1 MGAPPRAVLA
11 IDTPWGGGQLY
22 RLLHPSPVGAPYSS
36 PTEPADMFKT
46 VRGRVIAIVLM
57 VAVAGWQL
65 YANGL
70 KLGLDLQGGM
80 HLVLEVDDPDG
91 TLTSDAKADMIDRV
105 DRIIRTRID
114 ELGVEEPLIQKVGN
128 DRLIVE
134 LAGISDEERAKGI
147 IQSAAFLEFKLVLP
161 ATDVQ
166 GALPRV
172 DRAIV
177 AALGV
182 DSIRA
187 MGRAVEAT
195 APAGGN
201 LEELLFGG
209 DTSAAA
215 GDSSA
220 VAGDSAQAADETDV
234 SAEEETSLRPFSSL
248 LNVGDVEGSFLVAVE
263 DVAAAQHFLSIPE
276 VQRTLPRNQVLQW
289 GAEVVGRGA
298 RTYKRV
304 FVLEERPFL
313 TGEYLT
319 SAVAGRD
326 PQFNQSQVQF
336 ELNRAGGRMFQRFSG
351 ANVGRYLAIVLDGEV
366 MSAPVIRDR
375 IGARGQI
382 EMGAG
387 TPLEEARDLALVLRA
402 GSLPAKLNIIE
413 ERVVGP
419 SLGRDSIEQGQV
431 AGIVGIV
438 LVVLVMMAYYRMAG
452 VLAVGALGVYVILVL
467 GGLAGLGATLTVP
480 GIAGLILSVGMAVDA
495 NVLIFERIR
504 EELAAGRA
512 TRTAVDEGFGHALS
526 AIVDSNLTTLLT
538 ALILFQFGTGPV
550 RGFAVTLSIGIV
562 ASFVSALF
570 VTRSF
575 FLIYLQGKKT
585 SDPISI

>member
-1 MGAPPRAVLA
+1 
-11 IDTPWGGGQLY
+11 
-22 RLLHPSPVGAPYSS
+22 
-36 PTEPADMFKT
+36 MFNT
-46 VRGRVIAIVLM
+46 VRGRLVVIILM

-91 TLTSDAKADMIDRV
+91 TLTDDAKADVIDRV

-134 LAGISDEERAKGI
+134 LAGISDEARAKGI

-161 ATDVQ
+161 SADMQ
-166 GALPRV
+166 AALARM

-177 AALGV
+177 ASLGV

-187 MGRAVEAT
+187 MGRAVEGT
-195 APAGGN
+195 ADRGGN
-201 LEELLFGG
+201 IEDLLFGG
-209 DTSAAA
+209 DTAAA
-215 GDSSA
+215 SDTAAGGAATAADT
-220 VAGDSAQAADETDV
+220 VAGLAADSADAAETV
-234 SAEEETSLRPFSSL
+234 LRPLSSL
-248 LNVGDVEGSFLVAVE
+248 LNFGDSEGTFLVAVE
-263 DVAAAQHFLSIPE
+263 DVAAAQHFLALPE
-276 VQRTLPRNQVLQW
+276 VQRALPRNQVLQW
-289 GAEVVGRGA
+289 GADVEGRGA
-298 RTYKRV
+298 RNYKRV
-304 FVLEERPFL
+304 YVLEEKPFL
-313 TGEYLT
+313 TGEYLE
-319 SAVAGRD
+319 SAIAARD
-326 PQFNQSQVQF
+326 PQFNQPQVQF
-336 ELNRAGGRMFQRFSG
+336 ELSRAGGRLFQRFSG
-351 ANVGRYLAIVLDGEV
+351 QHVGDFLAIVLDGEV

-387 TPLEEARDLALVLRA
+387 TPMEEASDLALVLRA

-413 ERVVGP
+413 ERTVGP
-419 SLGRDSIEQGQV
+419 SLGRDSIDQGRIAGILGIAFVVVIMVVYYRV
-431 AGIVGIV
+431 AG
-438 LVVLVMMAYYRMAG
+438 M
-452 VLAVGALGVYVILVL
+452 LAVGALVFYTIMLMGA
-467 GGLAGLGATLTVP
+467 LAGLGATLTVP
-480 GIAGLILSVGMAVDA
+480 GIAGIILSIGMAVDA

-512 TRTAVDEGFGHALS
+512 TRTAVDEGFTHAMS

-550 RGFAVTLSIGIV
+550 RGFAVTLSLGII
-562 ASFVSALF
+562 ASFISAIF
-570 VTRSF
+570 VTRTL
-575 FLIYLQGKKT
+575 FLMYLQGKKT
-585 SDPISI
+585 TDPISI

>member
-1 MGAPPRAVLA
+1 
-11 IDTPWGGGQLY
+11 
-22 RLLHPSPVGAPYSS
+22 
-36 PTEPADMFKT
+36 MFKT
-46 VRGRVIAIVLM
+46 VRGRLVTILILV
-57 VAVAGWQL
+57 VVAGWQL
-65 YANGL
+65 YSNGL

-91 TLTSDAKADMIDRV
+91 TMTADAKADMIDRV

-114 ELGVEEPLIQKVGN
+114 ELGVEEPLIQKVGR

-134 LAGISDEERAKGI
+134 LAGITDEDRAKGI

-161 ATDVQ
+161 TTDMEQ
-166 GALPRV
+166 ALPRM
-172 DRAIV
+172 DRALI
-177 AALGV
+177 ADLGV

-187 MGRAVEAT
+187 LGRDVSVEGQSDIEA
-195 APAGGN
+195 
-201 LEELLFGG
+201 LLFGG
-209 DTSAAA
+209 DSAAA
-215 GDSSA
+215 GADA
-220 VAGDSAQAADETDV
+220 AADSAA
-234 SAEEETSLRPFSSL
+234 AEEDALRPFSSM
-248 LNVGDVEGSFLVAVE
+248 LNFGDGEGIFLVAVE
-263 DVAAAQHFLSIPE
+263 DVPIAELFLAMPG
-276 VQRTLPRNQVLQW
+276 VQRAMPRDQVMQW
-289 GAEVVGRGA
+289 GEELLSRGA
-298 RTYKRV
+298 RTYKRLY
-304 FVLEERPFL
+304 VLEEDPFL
-313 TGEYLT
+313 TGEFLENAT
-319 SAVAGRD
+319 AGRD

-336 ELNRAGGRMFQRFSG
+336 ELSRAGGRMFQRFSG
-351 ANVGRYLAIVLDGEV
+351 ANVGNHLAIVLDGEV

-402 GSLPAKLNIIE
+402 GSLPTKLNIIE
-413 ERVVGP
+413 ERTVGP
-419 SLGRDSIEQGQV
+419 SLGQDSIDQGRI
-431 AGIVGIV
+431 AGLVGIIAV
-438 LVVLVMMAYYRMAG
+438 LLIMITYYRVAG
-452 VLAVGALGVYVILVL
+452 VLAVGALGVFVLLVL

-526 AIVDSNLTTLLT
+526 AIVDANLTTLIT

-562 ASFVSALF
+562 ASFFSALF
-570 VTRSF
+570 VTRTF
-575 FLIYLQGKKT
+575 FLVYLQGKKA